1 MSPTRTP
8 RPRSSRRARARR
20 RREGAVYAEFL
31 IAFPPV
37 LMFFLCLIQLSMIFV
52 AKLSVQHA
60 AGRAARAAVV
70 VIPDDPAHYDDEP
83 INDLTTG
90 FLGGLLGGPAPFGLS
105 LGEGR
110 LDAIRAAAWM
120 PLIPISPSITWYGER
135 ASVIRSYE
143 AGYSQILTRGM
154 YARSATAVT
163 FYDEPESTDMI
174 WEFEPRQSITT
185 RVTHL
190 YYCSIPLANTIL
202 CDSLLETIFESW
214 DGATE
219 LVYTHLPIATGLFAS
234 EGGRF
239 IVVRGESTLPNQGAG
254 YEYD

>member
-1 MSPTRTP
+1 MIFER
-8 RPRSSRRARARR
+8 RPRRSRKARARR
-20 RREGAVYAEFL
+20 RREGAVYAEFI

-37 LMFFLCLIQLSMIFV
+37 LIFFLCLLQLSMIFV

-60 AGRAARAAVV
+60 ATRAARAAVV
-70 VIPDDPAHYDDEP
+70 VIPGDPQHYDDEP
-83 INDLTTG
+83 VNNLTTG

-120 PLIPISPSITWYGER
+120 PLIPISPSVTWVGDR

-143 AGYSQILTRGM
+143 AGYSQILTRGV

-163 FYDEPESTDMI
+163 FYEEPEGTDMI
-174 WEFEPRQSITT
+174 WEFEPRQAITT

-190 YYCSIPLANTIL
+190 YYCSIPLASAIL
-202 CDSLLETIFESW
+202 CDDLLTTIFESW
-214 DGATE
+214 DGARE
-219 LVYTHLPIATGLFAS
+219 LVYTHFPIATGVFVFD
-234 EGGRF
+234 GGRF
-239 IVVRGESTLPNQGAG
+239 IVVRAEATLPNQGAG
-254 YEYD
+254 YEYE